1 MWKAFWC
8 GFWVIVKAVFSALGI
23 VGVFAGGLWLLMIF
37 FEALAA
43 VVGEIFAIVIV
54 CATLVIIG
62 GTLLGIHQAR
72 TYRWAKQKYEEHKEE
87 HHRLMIDYELVVKY
101 NDVTERDKIKRQLE
115 DLEQELF
122 AYARYIDNI
131 IHCRNWR

>member
-23 VGVFAGGLWLLMIF
+23 IGAFAGGLWLLMIF
-37 FEALAA
+37 FEALVA
-43 VVGEIFAIVIV
+43 VIGEIFAIVIV

-72 TYRWAKQKYEEHKEE
+72 TYRWAKKKYEEHKEE
-87 HHRLMIDYELVVKY
+87 HHRLVTDYELAYKY
-101 NDVTERDKIKRQLE
+101 NEVAERDKIKRQLE
-115 DLEQELF
+115 DLERELS
-122 AYARYIDNI
+122 AYERYMDNI